1 MGIDYQY
8 FWSQTERL
16 GQILMLWKRASPHIA
31 GSFISGAILMQHTLH
46 PLPRQEVRPAHSPAR
61 PRERA
66 LLLAVL
72 LLALVAVGG
81 PALMQ
86 PAHYHDFADQRAWG
100 ALPHAMDVLSNLP
113 FALWGLAGAGVLV
126 QALRRQLVDR
136 TTAWLAALFFGG
148 LVVTTAVSAMYHL
161 QPDNAGLLW
170 DRGGMVLAFAGLLG
184 LAARQGVSARAGVAL
199 AAAVMLLGPVS
210 VQVWAM
216 SGNLLPWGVLQFGGM
231 GLIVGLA
238 WLRPQA
244 AGARQAQRLPIRWSL
259 LIALYALAKVLELGD
274 HQVFEWTGQL
284 ISGHSLKHIVA
295 SCAAWPDVMKSR
307 AESGSPSR
315 AGSQGADRLPP
326 APAA

>member
-1 MGIDYQY
+1 
-8 FWSQTERL
+8 
-16 GQILMLWKRASPHIA
+16 
-31 GSFISGAILMQHTLH
+31 MQHTFH
-46 PLPRQEVRPAHSPAR
+46 SPLRREVRPAHSPAW

-72 LLALVAVGG
+72 LLALVAVAG
-81 PALMQ
+81 PGLMQ

-126 QALRRQLVDR
+126 QALRRQVVDR
-136 TTAWLAALFFGG
+136 TAAWLAGLFFGG
-148 LVVTTAVSAMYHL
+148 LMVTTAVSAMYHW

-184 LAARQGVSARAGVAL
+184 LAAWQGVSARAGVAL
-199 AAAVMLLGPVS
+199 AAAVLVLGPVS
-210 VQVWAM
+210 VQMWTM

-238 WLRPQA
+238 CLRPVA
-244 AGARQAQRLPIRWSL
+244 AGAGRTHQGLTIRWSL

-274 HQVFEWTGQL
+274 HQVFEWTGHL
-284 ISGHSLKHIVA
+284 VSGHSLKHMVA
-295 SCAAWPDVMKSR
+295 SCAAWPVVAALMDVMKSR

-315 AGSQGADRLPP
+315 AGSKGVDRMPP